1 MDRRE
6 FLGIMSSAGLASTA
20 GCINRFVGQSAGQ
33 RIIKDIQAD
42 PQPPESEIFHSVRIK
57 NEQSSENG
65 PAQIAVTISNNGESQ
80 RRIRGPSNNTF
91 SSQRSE
97 DDEVVIVR
105 PEFWTD
111 DMVKSNRCWELKN
124 ETVVTTPSAQMLLAQ
139 DETIEETYDILSSA
153 QSNTCIEPGEYRF
166 VTEFEILVGTRR
178 NSRLQAVYPWGFNIV
193 IDTI

>member
-33 RIIKDIQAD
+33 RIIRNVQAD
-42 PQPPESEIFHSVRIK
+42 PQPPDSEISHSVRIENK
-57 NEQSSENG
+57 KSSESG
-65 PAQIAVTISNNGESQ
+65 PAQIKVTISNDGEFQ

-97 DDEVVIVR
+97 DDEMIIVR

-111 DMVKSNRCWELKN
+111 DMIKSNQCWELKN
-124 ETVVTTPSAQMLLAQ
+124 ETVVTTPSVQMLLAQ
-139 DETIEETYDILSSA
+139 DETIKETYDILSSA
-153 QSNTCIEPGEYRF
+153 QSNNCIQPGEYRF
-166 VTEFEILVGTRR
+166 VTEFEILVGTRQ
-178 NSRLQAVYPWGFNIV
+178 NSRLQAVYPWGFNVV